1 MSPIQDGSRPARARA
16 FLVLSLLASGLIAF
30 EHALDSWLAQGVL
43 VWPERALLGRLAL
56 EAAVLLPFVALA
68 AWLAARLERAG
79 RARLVARAAG
89 AAALCLLLV
98 PALFLRARAVAGL
111 EQWLEAESGGRLCS
125 FAAARVR
132 VLAESG
138 EGLAFLGFALRR
150 ALLDQL
156 FLLGLVLALEG
167 VRALRLRT
175 AQLGLARAASALLG
189 AGLFVAAFLS
199 GRSAPA
205 AAAPAPVADRV
216 YQVSAI
222 HVNMTLNRWG
232 DRDPMAYM
240 YALNQNVAA
249 VRTQER
255 RGLPDRVSVGL
266 RRDPI
271 QPLVIRANVGE
282 TVQIQFTNRL
292 TDGAAGLLVDGL
304 PFTVAHASG
313 TLNRP
318 DLAVEPGETVTYT
331 ITVPDD
337 PEAEHAYYLHD
348 AGPARDRTTHG
359 LFGALVIEPRGSLHL
374 DPETGTPLSS
384 TVGSNW
390 EAIIQTPGSHDQPA
404 FREYVLMYHEVGDED
419 FEGILDSSGEEL
431 PQVDDLAGVY
441 RPAARAINYR
451 SEPFRNRLQLHD
463 IGKSHGYSSYVFGD
477 PATPMPRSY
486 IGEPTK
492 TRLMHGGS
500 EVFHV
505 HHLHGGSDRWPRNP
519 RAEDPLNF
527 AQGLQKRPSQGSNVL
542 DQDSESIGPGTSYDL
557 EHECGAGGCQ
567 QAAGDFLFHCH
578 IGHHYIGGMWS
589 FWRVFDTRQ
598 ADLAPVPGIVPP
610 QAVDSRQL
618 YNLVKNGLELWS
630 LEGKRVVTARG
641 DASTEISFQEFI
653 EEQLPPQGVPL
664 DVEDATVWNWAKT
677 LGVDG
682 PLYQGEPETAAVWP
696 NYRSATPGARP
707 TILFNPENGR
717 YAWPLFRPHLGQR
730 PPFTGNGHTGA
741 PWLGE
746 RGSDKRPDG
755 LIPSAESIE
764 NPGMTIRQY
773 PITGIETVIPRS
785 EGDVIEDGQLFVLSE
800 DKDAVRGGSKVKE
813 PLTIRS
819 NVGDGVDILF
829 TSELTDNPLNAF
841 HSKTNMHTHMVQ
853 FDPQASDGVI
863 TGMSF
868 EQSIRPYLTENRFL
882 ALASA
887 AGTKT
892 IETTHVDRLRPG
904 VWIGIGLGEGITRTT
919 SRRVDPRQKGIVPTC
934 EVRRI
939 VTIAGNVLTL
949 DKPLNLAHDVGEA
962 VGVEF
967 VRYNWFSDVD
977 FGTVFW
983 HDHVDFK
990 SWARGYFSSHIVE
1003 PRGASY
1009 HDPVTGAELRAG
1021 AIADIHI
1028 DLSQR
1033 DPRDPYS
1040 GQIASSVAP
1049 GTAFREVA
1057 LYLNNAE
1064 SLEKEGE
1071 GNINLRSAPLFERD
1085 RDFPFSSVTN
1095 GDPMTPLVRSY
1106 LGDPLM
1112 IRGLGVTDMVGALRV
1127 VGGRFSNELFPTE
1140 GTALT
1145 DTVDLLISDR
1155 APLFFPAGV
1164 GATAGDY
1171 LYHSTIT
1178 RDFESGAWGL
1188 IRVHDGEQASLRP
1201 LPGRPAPRAG
1211 SGFPYQSVTGLP
1223 PAPAGVAQSIAP
1235 PGTPVTVANVS
1246 LRRAMLGKAPNL
1258 VDGQAFMLDSV
1269 LASGSNSGPG
1279 GGSRGSGS
1287 GGGNGGGG
1295 SSGPG
1300 GGGRALAP
1308 EPLVLRIA
1316 AGEML
1321 ELNVRNESGQR
1332 AALTAGE
1339 LLVDTQTCAGSAVG
1353 LNLDSSIAPGQTRS
1367 YYLYADDEDI
1377 GTTCALNL
1385 PNPLSGGIG
1394 AYAVIVV
1401 EPRGATFRNPKTGAP
1416 ALSGA
1421 VADVLAPSG
1430 NFREVVLV
1438 FSDTDDRL
1446 GQNTMP
1452 YPTAVEGVHGIN
1464 YQKTP
1469 LLQRGWFPGTNDKS
1483 LLDSA
1488 RHGDPALVVEAIS
1501 GDAVQFR
1508 VVQAHGDQGHVF
1520 AVEGH
1525 RFPREPWMEGAEQLS
1540 SDILMPGLQIEARLL
1555 DGAGAPGDYLIKD
1568 LRLAFFEAGLW
1579 GLFRV
1584 HPVGTAALLPLDHG
1598 ELEVGAGKAAGRG
1611 AREATGHA
1619 PGQPVP
1625 STAVR
1630 TEAALR

>member
-1 MSPIQDGSRPARARA
+1 MTPIPVGSRPAWARA
-16 FLVLSLLASGLIAF
+16 FFVLPLLASALIAF
-30 EHALDSWLAQGVL
+30 EHALDTWLAEGVV
-43 VWPERALLGRLAL
+43 VWPETALLGRLAL
-56 EAAVLLPFVALA
+56 EAAVLLPFVAC
-68 AWLAARLERAG
+68 AWLVTQRLARAG
-79 RARLVARAAG
+79 RAPLTARAAG
-89 AAALCLLLV
+89 SAVLCLLLV
-98 PALFLRARAVAGL
+98 PALFLRASAVQGL
-111 EQWLEAESGGRLCS
+111 ERWLEADSAGRLCS

-138 EGLAFLGFALRR
+138 DGLSFLTFALRR

-156 FLLGLVLALEG
+156 FLLGLVLA
-167 VRALRLRT
+167 
-175 AQLGLARAASALLG
+175 ASALGALRPLVWRPGLGRMAATMLG

-199 GRSAPA
+199 GRTAPA
-205 AAAPAPVADRV
+205 AAAPAPAADRV

-240 YALNQNVAA
+240 YVLNQNVSA
-249 VRTQER
+249 VRAQER
-255 RGLPDRVSVGL
+255 RGLPDRVSIGL
-266 RRDPI
+266 RRDAI

-292 TDGAAGLLVDGL
+292 TDGAAALLVDGL
-304 PFTVAHASG
+304 PFTVAGEGGS
-313 TLNRP
+313 LNRP
-318 DLAVEPGETVTYT
+318 ELAAEPGETVTYT

-348 AGPARDRTTHG
+348 AGPARERTSHG
-359 LFGALVIEPRGSLHL
+359 LFGALVIEPKGSLHL
-374 DPETGTPLSS
+374 DPETGTPLSA
-384 TVGSNW
+384 TTGSNW
-390 EAIIQTPGSHDQPA
+390 EAIIQTPDSHDQPS
-404 FREYVLMYHEVGDED
+404 FREYVLLYHEIGNED

-451 SEPFRNRLQLHD
+451 SEPFRNRLQLQD

-519 RAEDPLNF
+519 RAENPLNF
-527 AQGLQKRPSQGSNVL
+527 AQGLQKRPSLGSNVL

-578 IGHHYIGGMWS
+578 IGHHYLGGMWS

-598 ADLAPVPGIVPP
+598 NDLAPVPGTVPP

-618 YNLVKNGLELWS
+618 YTLVKNGLALWS
-630 LEGKRVVTARG
+630 LEGKRVVTTRG
-641 DASTEISFQEFI
+641 DTATEISFQEFI

-664 DVEDATVWNWAKT
+664 DVEDATVWNWSKT

-682 PLYQGEPETAAVWP
+682 PLYLGEPETAAVWP

-730 PPFTGNGHTGA
+730 PPFSGNGHTGA

-746 RGSDKRPDG
+746 RGSEKRPDG
-755 LIPSAESIE
+755 LIPTAESIE
-764 NPGMTIRQY
+764 NPGMTIHQY
-773 PITGIETVIPRS
+773 PITGIETEIPRS
-785 EGDVIEDGQLFVLSE
+785 EGEVIEDGQLFVLSE
-800 DKDAVRGGSKVKE
+800 DKAAVRSGAKPKE

-863 TGMSF
+863 TGLSY

-882 ALASA
+882 SSAVA
-887 AGTKT
+887 AGTRT
-892 IETTHVDRLRPG
+892 IEATHVDRLRPG
-904 VWIGIGLGEGITRTT
+904 IWIGIGLGEGITRTS

-934 EVRRI
+934 EVRKI
-939 VTIAGNVLTL
+939 VSIAGNVLTL
-949 DKPLNLAHDVGEA
+949 DKPLNLPHGAGEA

-967 VRYNWFSDVD
+967 VRYSWFSDVD

-1009 HDPVTGAELRAG
+1009 HDPVTGAEIRSG
-1021 AIADIHI
+1021 SIADIHI

-1033 DPRDPYS
+1033 DPDDSYS
-1040 GQIASSVAP
+1040 GQIASSVPP

-1071 GNINLRSAPLFERD
+1071 ANINLRSAPLFERE

-1112 IRGLGVTDMVGALRV
+1112 IRGLGVNDMVGALRV
-1127 VGGRFSNELFPTE
+1127 IGGRFSNELFPTA
-1140 GTALT
+1140 GTALQ

-1155 APLFFPAGV
+1155 APLFFPEGV

-1171 LYHSTIT
+1171 LYASTIT
-1178 RDFESGAWGL
+1178 RDLESGAWGL
-1188 IRVHDGEQASLRP
+1188 IRVHDTQQQSLRP
-1201 LPGRPAPRAG
+1201 LPGRPAPGAG
-1211 SGFPYQSVTGLP
+1211 AGFPTQSVTGQA
-1223 PAPAGVAQSIAP
+1223 PAPAGLPVSIAP
-1235 PGTPVTVANVS
+1235 PGTPVTVANIS
-1246 LRRAMLGKAPNL
+1246 LRRAKLGKAPNL
-1258 VDGQAFMLDSV
+1258 VDGLAFMLESV
-1269 LASGSNSGPG
+1269 LPSGSNSGPG
-1279 GGSRGSGS
+1279 GGTRGGGGSGS
-1287 GGGNGGGG
+1287 GNGGGSGG
-1295 SSGPG
+1295 SG
-1300 GGGRALAP
+1300 GGANALAP
-1308 EPLVLRIA
+1308 EPLILRIA

-1321 ELNVRNESGQR
+1321 ELNVRNESGER
-1332 AALTAGE
+1332 AAFTAGE

-1367 YYLYADDEDI
+1367 YYLYADDADI
-1377 GTTCALNL
+1377 GTSCAINL
-1385 PNPLSGGIG
+1385 QDPLSGGCG
-1394 AYAVIVV
+1394 ASAVMGGA
-1401 EPRGATFRNPKTGAP
+1401 PRGSTFRHPKTGAS
-1416 ALSGA
+1416 AFSGA

-1430 NFREVVLV
+1430 NFREVVLI
-1438 FSDTDDRL
+1438 FSDTDDRI

-1452 YPTAVEGVHGIN
+1452 YPTAVEGSHGIN
-1464 YQKTP
+1464 YQKSP
-1469 LLQRGWFPGTNDKS
+1469 LLERGWFTGSNDKS
-1483 LLDSA
+1483 LLDSGS
-1488 RHGDPALVVEAIS
+1488 HGDPALLFEAIE
-1501 GDAVQFR
+1501 GDAVHFR

-1520 AVEGH
+1520 SVEGH
-1525 RFPREPWMEGAEQLS
+1525 RFPREPWMEGAEHLS
-1540 SDILMPGLQIEARLL
+1540 SDLLVPGVQIEARLL

-1568 LRLAFFEAGLW
+1568 LRLAFLEAGLW

-1584 HPVGTAALLPLDHG
+1584 HPVGTSALLPLDEG
-1598 ELEVGAGKAAGRG
+1598 GKGGSRSLGGKSPRVPSSPLEVSANGNGR
-1611 AREATGHA
+1611 
-1619 PGQPVP
+1619 
-1625 STAVR
+1625 
-1630 TEAALR
+1630 

>member
-1 MSPIQDGSRPARARA
+1 MSPIPSGSRPSWARAC
-16 FLVLSLLASGLIAF
+16 FVLPFLASGLIAF
-30 EHALDSWLAQGVL
+30 EHALDTWLGQGAV

-68 AWLAARLERAG
+68 AWLALRLERAG
-79 RARLVARAAG
+79 RRRLTARLG
-89 AAALCLLLV
+89 AAAVLCLLLV
-98 PALFLRARAVAGL
+98 PALFLRARAIDGL
-111 EQWLEAESGGRLCS
+111 ERWLEAGSSGRLCS

-156 FLLGLVLALEG
+156 FLLGLVLALEAARLVHARV
-167 VRALRLRT
+167 VR
-175 AQLGLARAASALLG
+175 LGLARAAASLAG
-189 AGLFVAAFLS
+189 AGLFLAAFLT

-249 VRTQER
+249 VRAQER
-255 RGLPDRVSVGL
+255 RGLPDRVSIGL

-292 TDGAAGLLVDGL
+292 TDGAAALLVDGL
-304 PFTVAHASG
+304 PFTVAGESG

-318 DLAVEPGETVTYT
+318 DLAVEPGQTVTYT

-348 AGPARDRTTHG
+348 AGPARDRTSHG
-359 LFGALVIEPRGSLHL
+359 LFGALVIEPKGSLHL
-374 DPETGTPLSS
+374 DPETGTPLAS
-384 TVGSNW
+384 TIGSNW
-390 EAIIQTPGSHDQPA
+390 EAIIQTPGSHDQPS
-404 FREYVLMYHEVGDED
+404 FREYVLMYHEVGNED
-419 FEGILDSSGEEL
+419 FEGILDATGEEL

-441 RPAARAINYR
+441 RPGARAINYR
-451 SEPFRNRLQLHD
+451 SEPFRNRLELHD

-519 RAEDPLNF
+519 RSEDPLNF
-527 AQGLQKRPSQGSNVL
+527 AQGLQKRPDQGSGVL

-618 YNLVKNGLELWS
+618 YDLVKNGLELWS
-630 LEGKRVVTARG
+630 LEGKRVVTQRG
-641 DASTEISFQEFI
+641 DPATEISFQEFI

-664 DVEDATVWNWAKT
+664 DVEDATVWNWSKT
-677 LGVDG
+677 LGVNG
-682 PLYQGEPETAAVWP
+682 PLYLGEPETAAVWP
-696 NYRSATPGARP
+696 NYRSAMPGARP
-707 TILFNPENGR
+707 TILFNPVNGR

-755 LIPSAESIE
+755 LIPTAESIE

-800 DKDAVRGGSKVKE
+800 DKEAVRSGAKAKE

-863 TGMSF
+863 SGMSY
-868 EQSIRPYLTENRFL
+868 EQSVRPYLTENRFL
-882 ALASA
+882 AAA
-887 AGTKT
+887 TVAGTKT

-904 VWIGIGLGEGITRTT
+904 IWLGIGLGEGITRTS

-939 VTIAGNVLTL
+939 VALAGNVITL
-949 DKPLNLAHDVGEA
+949 DKPLNLAHDAGEA

-990 SWARGYFSSHIVE
+990 SWARGYFASHIVE

-1009 HDPVTGAELRAG
+1009 HDPVTGAELRSG

-1033 DPRDPYS
+1033 DPADPRS
-1040 GQIASSVAP
+1040 GQIASGVAP

-1095 GDPMTPLVRSY
+1095 GDPMTPLVRTY

-1112 IRGLGVTDMVGALRV
+1112 IRGLGVNDMVGALRV

-1140 GTALT
+1140 GTALQ
-1145 DTVDLLISDR
+1145 DAVDLLISDR

-1171 LYHSTIT
+1171 LYHSTIA
-1178 RDFESGAWGL
+1178 RDFEAGAWGL
-1188 IRVHDGEQASLRP
+1188 IRVHDSEQGSLRP

-1246 LRRAMLGKAPNL
+1246 LRRARLGKAPNL
-1258 VDGQAFMLDSV
+1258 VDGLAFQLDSV

-1287 GGGNGGGG
+1287 GGGNGGG

-1300 GGGRALAP
+1300 GGGSALAP

-1385 PNPLSGGIG
+1385 PNPLSGGVG

-1401 EPRGATFRNPKTGAP
+1401 EPRGATFRHPKTGAP
-1416 ALSGA
+1416 APSGA

-1430 NFREVVLV
+1430 NFREVVLI
-1438 FSDTDDRL
+1438 FSDTDERI

-1464 YQKTP
+1464 YLKTP

-1483 LLDSA
+1483 LLDSTD
-1488 RHGDPALVVEAIS
+1488 HGDPALVVEAIS
-1501 GDAVQFR
+1501 GDPVHFR

-1520 AVEGH
+1520 SIEGH
-1525 RFPREPWMEGAEQLS
+1525 RFPREPWMAGAEQLG
-1540 SDILMPGLQIEARLL
+1540 SDMLMPGLQIEARLL
-1555 DGAGAPGDYLIKD
+1555 GGAGEPGDYLIKD
-1568 LRLAFFEAGLW
+1568 LRLAFLEAGLW

-1584 HPVGTAALLPLDHG
+1584 HPVGTGALLPLDDG
-1598 ELEVGAGKAAGRG
+1598 GLQAGGGKASGGGASAGP
-1611 AREATGHA
+1611 APAAPA
-1619 PGQPVP
+1619 PGREL
-1625 STAVR
+1625 R
-1630 TEAALR
+1630 TEATRR